1 MKEEK
6 SAPVSESELFR
17 RRHAIHIICPVF
29 PIHIGAKCPVFLFK
43 FGAFPCFSVE
53 TTIYL
58 YKKHGLWSCGFQ
70 SLDMYREIEKK
81 IQDWID
87 GSRKALLVYGARQ
100 VGKTYIIRKMLEQND
115 IRYCE
120 YNLIEREDIVSVL
133 EAVDDAGDISTR
145 LAMYSDKPLTEK
157 ESVIFLDE
165 IQRYP
170 DIITK
175 IKFLV
180 DEGKYRYII
189 SGSNLGVELRK
200 LIQAFYYYLIVGGMP
215 EAVNVYNATHSL
227 NKIQEEQQ
235 SIVRQYKL
243 DFTAYEREER
253 KLKINAIYDNI
264 PASPLAMAKETNVF
278 KLFLSDVG
286 LLTSC
291 YPQFIKQELL
301 EMNPDREINNGAL
314 FENFVAQEIY
324 SVMES
329 LYYFKKKAIGEVDFI
344 IERQD
349 KAIPIEVKSGSDYK
363 KHAAL
368 NHLLEHY
375 PFEQAYVLSLNNV
388 EKKGNIKYLP
398 IYMLREI
405 CKEDSAR
412 QEHDIIPGLM

>member
-1 MKEEK
+1 
-6 SAPVSESELFR
+6 
-17 RRHAIHIICPVF
+17 
-29 PIHIGAKCPVFLFK
+29 
-43 FGAFPCFSVE
+43 
-53 TTIYL
+53 
-58 YKKHGLWSCGFQ
+58 
-70 SLDMYREIEKK
+70 MYREIEKK

-120 YNLIEREDIVSVL
+120 YNLIEREDIVSAL

-145 LAMYSDKPLTEK
+145 LVMYSDKPLTEK

-235 SIVRQYKL
+235 SIIRQYKL

-329 LYYFKKKAIGEVDFI
+329 LYYFKKKGIGEVDFI

-405 CKEDSAR
+405 CKGDSAR